1 MRYDRMI
8 TICAAGSRHAAVWP
22 SQKLLVSELWE
33 RLKTPV
39 RGTETMEAYLR
50 LKKVQQDDLKDVG
63 GYVAGTLR
71 NGKRGSSA
79 VESRDVL
86 TLDLDNI
93 TAGGTEDILRRVAS
107 LGCGYCVYSTRKHR
121 PDAPR
126 LRVLI
131 PLDRS
136 VAADEYEPIARRTAA
151 CIDPDMSPFDPTT
164 FQTSRLMYW
173 PSCCADGEYIYQ
185 TADMPLLSADGILSQ
200 YADWRDFSAWPQVP
214 GAQKLHAKLAAK
226 QGDPTEKKGVLGA
239 FCRAYSVTDAMG
251 KFLPGVYTPTDKP
264 DRYTFAGGSTTGGA
278 VVYDDGKFLYS
289 HHATDPAGG
298 RLCNAFDLVR
308 IHLFGVQDD
317 DAKPDTPVNR
327 LPSYKAMMQF
337 ARQDDVTADML
348 NHDRYDS
355 VAEDFPVPVQ
365 DGTEPVNLNWMR
377 ELQTDDSGAYK
388 RTIRNVVLMLEGDRR
403 LQRHFQLNTFSDR
416 IEGVCPL
423 PWSGRSTGSESF
435 EWLDSDDA
443 GLRDCVEKLLGFHTR
458 DVIDDALVQVAA
470 AHSYNPIVDFLRALQ
485 WDGVP
490 RLDTIYIDY
499 FGDEDNAYTRAVAR
513 KGLVAA
519 VARAMAPGIKYDQ
532 MIVVCGPQGIGKST
546 FFARLGGPWFSNS
559 FTTFEG
565 KEAAELIQGN
575 WIVEIGELEAMNKS
589 DIRAV
594 KQTLSRTVDEYRAA
608 YGRRTERH
616 PRRCVFFGTTNDSDY
631 LKDPTG
637 NRRFW
642 PIDCGKN
649 ISKSVWD
656 DLTPETVGQIW
667 AEAYIYWQMG
677 EPLILN
683 PEEEA
688 EAEKRRKMHLEQ
700 DELKGIIE
708 AFLERP
714 VPEDW
719 LKWDA
724 DRRGLYLRGE
734 MKVEGLKLVHR
745 DRVCVMEVM
754 RECLGD
760 RRGVIPQKDARRIGQ
775 IIAEIDGWDR
785 TGVMRFGGEYGSQ
798 KGFRWHG
805 NSEILSTEGPKITR
819 LTVDKKRSTVSTKNV
834 IGLTH
839 SVDT

>member
-1 MRYDRMI
+1 
-8 TICAAGSRHAAVWP
+8 
-22 SQKLLVSELWE
+22 
-33 RLKTPV
+33 
-39 RGTETMEAYLR
+39 
-50 LKKVQQDDLKDVG
+50 
-63 GYVAGTLR
+63 
-71 NGKRGSSA
+71 
-79 VESRDVL
+79 
-86 TLDLDNI
+86 
-93 TAGGTEDILRRVAS
+93 
-107 LGCGYCVYSTRKHR
+107 
-121 PDAPR
+121 
-126 LRVLI
+126 
-131 PLDRS
+131 
-136 VAADEYEPIARRTAA
+136 
-151 CIDPDMSPFDPTT
+151 
-164 FQTSRLMYW
+164 MYW

-239 FCRAYSVTDAMG
+239 FCRAYSVTEAMG
-251 KFLPGVYTPTDKP
+251 KFLPGVYVPTDKP

-337 ARQDDVTADML
+337 ARQDDVIADML

-403 LQRHFQLNTFSDR
+403 LQGHFQFNTFSDR

-423 PWSGRSTGSESF
+423 PWPGRSTGSESF

-470 AHSYNPIVDFLRALQ
+470 ARSYNPIVDFLQAQQ

-490 RLDTIYIDY
+490 RLDTLYINY
-499 FGDEDNAYTRAVAR
+499 FGDDDNAYTRAVAR

-519 VARAMAPGIKYDQ
+519 VARAMDPGIKYDQ

-575 WIVEIGELEAMNKS
+575 WIIEIGELEAMNKS

-594 KQTLSRTVDEYRAA
+594 KQTLSRAVDEYRAA

-616 PRRCVFFGTTNDSDY
+616 PRRCVFLVRPTTVII
-631 LKDPTG
+631 LRTQPATG
-637 NRRFW
+637 V
-642 PIDCGKN
+642 
-649 ISKSVWD
+649 S
-656 DLTPETVGQIW
+656 GQST
-667 AEAYIYWQMG
+667 
-677 EPLILN
+677 
-683 PEEEA
+683 
-688 EAEKRRKMHLEQ
+688 AEKTEQ
-700 DELKGIIE
+700 KACGMI
-708 AFLERP
+708 
-714 VPEDW
+714 
-719 LKWDA
+719 
-724 DRRGLYLRGE
+724 
-734 MKVEGLKLVHR
+734 
-745 DRVCVMEVM
+745 
-754 RECLGD
+754 
-760 RRGVIPQKDARRIGQ
+760 
-775 IIAEIDGWDR
+775 
-785 TGVMRFGGEYGSQ
+785 
-798 KGFRWHG
+798 
-805 NSEILSTEGPKITR
+805 
-819 LTVDKKRSTVSTKNV
+819 
-834 IGLTH
+834 
-839 SVDT
+839 

>member
-1 MRYDRMI
+1 M
-8 TICAAGSRHAAVWP
+8 
-22 SQKLLVSELWE
+22 
-33 RLKTPV
+33 
-39 RGTETMEAYLR
+39 
-50 LKKVQQDDLKDVG
+50 
-63 GYVAGTLR
+63 
-71 NGKRGSSA
+71 
-79 VESRDVL
+79 
-86 TLDLDNI
+86 
-93 TAGGTEDILRRVAS
+93 
-107 LGCGYCVYSTRKHR
+107 
-121 PDAPR
+121 
-126 LRVLI
+126 
-131 PLDRS
+131 
-136 VAADEYEPIARRTAA
+136 
-151 CIDPDMSPFDPTT
+151 
-164 FQTSRLMYW
+164 
-173 PSCCADGEYIYQ
+173 
-185 TADMPLLSADGILSQ
+185 
-200 YADWRDFSAWPQVP
+200 
-214 GAQKLHAKLAAK
+214 
-226 QGDPTEKKGVLGA
+226 
-239 FCRAYSVTDAMG
+239 
-251 KFLPGVYTPTDKP
+251 
-264 DRYTFAGGSTTGGA
+264 
-278 VVYDDGKFLYS
+278 
-289 HHATDPAGG
+289 
-298 RLCNAFDLVR
+298 
-308 IHLFGVQDD
+308 
-317 DAKPDTPVNR
+317 
-327 LPSYKAMMQF
+327 
-337 ARQDDVTADML
+337 
-348 NHDRYDS
+348 
-355 VAEDFPVPVQ
+355 
-365 DGTEPVNLNWMR
+365 
-377 ELQTDDSGAYK
+377 
-388 RTIRNVVLMLEGDRR
+388 
-403 LQRHFQLNTFSDR
+403 
-416 IEGVCPL
+416 
-423 PWSGRSTGSESF
+423 
-435 EWLDSDDA
+435 
-443 GLRDCVEKLLGFHTR
+443 EKLLGFHTR
-458 DVIDDALVQVAA
+458 DVIDDALVQVAM
-470 AHSYNPIVDFLRALQ
+470 AHSSNPIVDFLRVLQ

-490 RLDTIYIDY
+490 RLDTLYIDY

-565 KEAAELIQGN
+565 KEAAELLQGN
-575 WIVEIGELEAMNKS
+575 WIIEIGELEAMNKS

-616 PRRCVFFGTTNDSDY
+616 PRRCVFFGTTNDSNY

-649 ISKSVWD
+649 RTKSVWD

-667 AEAYIYWQMG
+667 AEAYVYWQVG
-677 EPLILN
+677 GPLILS

-724 DRRGLYLRGE
+724 DRRGLYLCGE
-734 MKVEGLKLVHR
+734 MKAEGLKLVHR

-805 NSEILSTEGPKITR
+805 NSEILSTEGPK
-819 LTVDKKRSTVSTKNV
+819 N
-834 IGLTH
+834 H
-839 SVDT
+839 SVYG